1 MSNTNPKLRKNGGK
15 GTFVG
20 NLLRGIVSV
29 GKTVSPQF
37 KAVMDAVQGPEDF
50 DSVIEQLKN
59 EQFTENE
66 LKFLMAELDKDK
78 TELQEITKRWEADMK
93 SESWMAKNVRPWTL
107 VLYNVAIIIFIA
119 CDSYAPFDFEVKS
132 QWLNLLISNAGIV
145 NTAYFGSRYLE
156 KRDSKKYR

>member
-1 MSNTNPKLRKNGGK
+1 MSNNPKLKKNGGD
-15 GTFVG
+15 GTLVG

-37 KAVMDAVQGPEDF
+37 KMVMDAVQGPEDF
-50 DSVIEQLKN
+50 DSVLDQMKN
-59 EQFTENE
+59 ESFDENE
-66 LKFLMAELDKDK
+66 MKFLMAQLDKDK
-78 TELQEITKRWEADMK
+78 QELIEVTKRWEADMV

-107 VLYNVAIIIFIA
+107 VLYNVFIIIFIGL
-119 CDSYAPFDFEVKS
+119 DSYEPFAFEVKS

-156 KRDSKKYR
+156 KRDSKKYN